1 MNLRVFLARG
11 LLAVLLAGAVAA
23 PAADAPRWLLDL
35 VRQAPAPATTG
46 EAPAAVLLDETVL
59 TIDETGGAVWVHRVA
74 IAIQTKSGTEYATG
88 SVRYLE
94 KSDTVRK
101 ASAWLLRAGKT
112 VRTMAGRDWL
122 DYNTGAED
130 ALVSEGRERR
140 TDHSGIAAPGDVFG
154 YETRVEGRLLFAS
167 FAESFGWSLPVALER
182 RQLQLPAGF
191 TLDRMLEG
199 SPAPAESV
207 SADGRTWTWEVRDRP
222 YRRAEAWRDPTVPD
236 DPTLL
241 LRLRPPANA
250 KRFRPPVFLSWA
262 DVSRW
267 ELALHQGQCD
277 SAPALLAKAEQ
288 LTAGFADPFERIRA
302 LCSYVQQ
309 TRYISVDRD
318 LARGFGFRPRKA
330 SEVLATGYGDCKD
343 KANLLCALLRDIG
356 VRAFPV
362 TVLAANDRPV
372 NPAWPA
378 PDQFDHAIVALEAPA
393 GLDLP
398 VIASNKQGGRLLY
411 FDPTDEDT
419 PLGGLPWELQGNLGQ
434 LVAAG
439 AYELVELPRLP
450 DATQWRVEHRTRLT
464 LAADGSVTGQGRVT
478 QSGES
483 GALMRRHYR
492 PLSEKELSDDVV
504 GRLSETMR
512 GVSLRRVTRQD
523 RFRDG
528 QYGLEFELTAQ
539 SFAQPLRDTLALV
552 RLDVFSRDS
561 VPVFSEKTRRTP
573 VRLRPVDLTD
583 EVELELPAHS
593 LVDEL
598 PPPSQLTSKFGTH
611 ERSFEVRDQ
620 TVIFRRRLVLRNCGV
635 PANEYPALRQFL
647 VDAAK
652 ADRAA
657 VVLRR

>member
-1 MNLRVFLARG
+1 MNLRVFPARE
-11 LLAVLLAGAVAA
+11 LLVVLLAGAAA
-23 PAADAPRWLLDL
+23 ATAADAPQWLLDL
-35 VRQAPAPATTG
+35 ARKAPAPATTG
-46 EAPAAVLLDETVL
+46 EAPAAVLLDETDLMV
-59 TIDETGGAVWVHRVA
+59 DETGGTVKVHRVA
-74 IAIQTKSGTEYATG
+74 IAIQTKSGTEHATG

-94 KSDTVRK
+94 KSSTVRK
-101 ASAWLLRAGKT
+101 ASAWLVRAGKT
-112 VRTMAGRDWL
+112 VRSIAARDWL
-122 DYNTGAED
+122 DYSTGAED
-130 ALVSEGRERR
+130 TLVSEGRKRR
-140 TDHSGIAAPGDVFG
+140 ADYSDIAAPGDVFG

-167 FAESFGWSLPVALER
+167 FADSFGWSLPTALER
-182 RQLQLPAGF
+182 VQVQLPAGF
-191 TLDRMLEG
+191 TLDRVLEG

-207 SADGRTWTWEVRDRP
+207 SPDGRTWTWEVRDRP
-222 YRRAEAWRDPTVPD
+222 YRRAEAWPDPAVPE

-250 KRFRPPVFLSWA
+250 PRFRPPVFLTWA
-262 DVSRW
+262 EVIRW

-277 SAPALLAKAEQ
+277 STPALQVKADQ
-288 LTAGFADPFERIRA
+288 LSAGFADPSERIRA
-302 LCSYVQQ
+302 LCNCVQQ
-309 TRYISVDRD
+309 VRYITVDRD

-362 TVLAANDRPV
+362 TVLASEQRPV

-398 VIASNKQGGRLLY
+398 AIAVNKQGVRLLY

-419 PLGGLPWELQGNLGQ
+419 PLGGLPWELQGSLGQ
-434 LVAAG
+434 LIAAG
-439 AYELVELPRLP
+439 ADELVELPRLP
-450 DATQWRVEHRTRLT
+450 DATQWKVEHRTRLT
-464 LAADGSVTGQGRVT
+464 LAPDGSVSGRGSVT
-478 QSGES
+478 QSGQS
-483 GALMRRHYR
+483 AALMRRHYR

-523 RFRDG
+523 DLRTG
-528 QYGLEFELTAQ
+528 QYGLEFELTAP

-552 RLDVFSRDS
+552 RLDVLSRDS
-561 VPVFSEKTRRTP
+561 VPVFSAKTRRTP

-583 EVELELPAHS
+583 EVELELPARS
-593 LVDEL
+593 SVDEL

-611 ERSFEVRDQ
+611 ERSFEARDH
-620 TVIFRRRLVLRNCGV
+620 TVIFRRRLVLKNCSV
-635 PANEYPALRQFL
+635 PVDEYPALRQFL
-647 VDAAK
+647 ANAAK